1 MEEESLFWADQI
13 AREVKARVS
22 EEPTLQKVVK
32 EKGYIC
38 YDEKTPSGRIHIGSA
53 RGWII
58 HDTVAKSLRELK
70 LKARFIL
77 SSDDFD
83 PMDAIPPGLDKNKY
97 EKFLGIPMKNVPS
110 PNPNYKSFADYYFN
124 DSTEIFPE
132 YGINA
137 ELERTSQHYE
147 NGDFNK
153 YIKLALDNSEKIQS
167 IYEGVY
173 GKVRASE
180 KLPFNPICEKCGK
193 IGTTLAYEWD
203 SEREVV
209 KYKCKED
216 LVEWASGCG
225 HESEISP
232 YDGNGKL
239 PWKIEWAAKWPA
251 IGVVYETAG
260 KDHFTKGSSRD
271 IAVRVCEKIFNYP
284 PPYPSSRDG
293 IGKGYEFF
301 TVGGKKMSTSKG
313 IGLSFR
319 EISSLISPKIL
330 KYLVVRTR
338 PHAVIDFDPLGTN
351 KLILLYDNYDRT
363 ERIYFDLEKAD
374 TEKETAHEKRAYE
387 LSHIG
392 KISEKIPPEVPLSL
406 ASMVVQTVNFNIEKS
421 IAILHKIKKVPKK
434 LSAAEHKYLTE
445 RLRDAI
451 SFVKEFAPEEYKF
464 AVSEKVNSAILAQL
478 SDMQKSA
485 LKKLA
490 EDLKKEHS
498 QEELEKHLYDLAKK
512 FELKSNEFFSAAYLV
527 LIGKE
532 KGPRLAPF
540 LLSLDRKF
548 LIERFSSV
556 M

>member
-1 MEEESLFWADQI
+1 MFWADQT
-13 AREVKARVS
+13 AKAVKQRIS
-22 EEPTLQKVVK
+22 EEPVLQKVVK
-32 EKGYIC
+32 QKGYIC

-58 HDTVAKSLRELK
+58 HDTVAKALRELG
-70 LKARFIL
+70 LKAHFIL
-77 SSDDFD
+77 SADDMD
-83 PMDAIPPGLDKNKY
+83 PMDAIPSGLDKAKY
-97 EKFLGIPMKNVPS
+97 EKYMGVPMKNVPS
-110 PNPNYKSFADYYFN
+110 PKPNYKSFADYYFK

-132 YGINA
+132 YGIEA

-147 NGDFNK
+147 NGDFNP
-153 YIKLALDNSEKIQS
+153 YIKLALGNFGKIQS
-167 IYEGVY
+167 IYQEVY
-173 GKVRASE
+173 GKVRATE

-209 KYKCKED
+209 KYKCSPD
-216 LVEWASGCG
+216 MVDWAKGCE
-225 HESEISP
+225 HEGEISP

-239 PWKIEWAAKWPA
+239 PWKVEWAAKWPA

-260 KDHFTKGSSRD
+260 KDHFTKGGARD
-271 IAVRVCEKIFNYP
+271 VAIRICAQIFDYP
-284 PPYPSSRDG
+284 PPYPSSRTDF
-293 IGKGYEFF
+293 GKGYEFF

-363 ERIYFDLEKAD
+363 ERIYFGLEKAD

-387 LSHIG
+387 LSYIG
-392 KISEKIPPEVPLSL
+392 NIPAKIPSQVPLSL
-406 ASMVVQTVNFNIEKS
+406 ASMAVQTVNFDTEKS
-421 IAILHKIKKVPKK
+421 IAILQKIGKATKK
-434 LSAAEHKYLTE
+434 LSPAEHKYLSE
-445 RLRDAI
+445 RLRDAV

-464 AVSEKVNSAILAQL
+464 TVSEKINSVILAQL
-478 SDMQKSA
+478 SDVQKSA

-490 EDLKKEHS
+490 EDLKKEFS

-512 FELKSNEFFSAAYLV
+512 FDLKSNEFFSAAYLV

-532 KGPRLAPF
+532 RGPRLAPF
-540 LLSLDRKF
+540 LLSLDQKF
-548 LIERFSSV
+548 VSERLRSV
-556 M
+556 S